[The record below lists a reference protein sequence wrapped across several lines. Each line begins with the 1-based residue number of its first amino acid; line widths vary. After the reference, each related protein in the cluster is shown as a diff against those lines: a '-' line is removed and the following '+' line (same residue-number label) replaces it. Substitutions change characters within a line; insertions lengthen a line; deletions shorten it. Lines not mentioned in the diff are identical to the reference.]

1 VRLLDGGEL
10 SVGQILTAGN
20 GNGLA
25 IVEYSR
31 KVQTVG
37 HASQFLG
44 QRLQLIADSD
54 SIGCSLLPDS
64 SWTFNGSSMP
74 RR

>member
-1 VRLLDGGEL
+1 MRLLDGGEL

-31 KVQTVG
+31 KVQTLA
-37 HASQFLG
+37 HASKFTNT
-44 QRLQLIADSD
+44 
-54 SIGCSLLPDS
+54 
-64 SWTFNGSSMP
+64 TFGTETAIDCGF
-74 RR
+74 